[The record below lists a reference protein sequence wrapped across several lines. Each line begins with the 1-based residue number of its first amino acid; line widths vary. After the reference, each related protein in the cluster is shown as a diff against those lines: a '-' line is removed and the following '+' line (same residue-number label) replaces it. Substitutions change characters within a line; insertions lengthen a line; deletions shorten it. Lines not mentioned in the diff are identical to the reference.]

1 VKVRFAV
8 SFDAG
13 RVEPG
18 HLASLVTGAE
28 ERGFDTLWFADLP
41 LVNAVDPALAV
52 AFAAGL
58 SSRLRLG
65 VDLVPF
71 GHESFVVARQLAQ
84 LDQLTDGRLLVTV
97 VPGLDL
103 PGERAALGIA
113 GRDRGRLLDSLL
125 PELRTWWAGSAVTV
139 GQGEATAEVTLPVLP
154 RQDPLEIWLGGHG
167 PQAVRRAGRLA
178 DGWLGSGGALG
189 PRQAGELCRRI
200 KEEAAAA
207 GREIDPEHF
216 GLSIRYARAPDD
228 LSAPGT
234 RPIAAAPNQ
243 SSAPAPPV
251 GAGALRDLVGE
262 LVEEGM
268 SKFVVRRAAPVA
280 SWPDELDWLADA
292 VLDLQT

>member
-1 VKVRFAV
+1 MKVRFAV
-8 SFDAG
+8 SLDAG
-13 RVEPG
+13 RVDPG
-18 HLASLVTGAE
+18 HLASFVTGAE
-28 ERGFDTLWFADLP
+28 ERGFDTVWFADLP
-41 LVNAVDPALAV
+41 LLNAAEPTLAV

-58 SSRLRLG
+58 SHRLRLG

-71 GHESFVVARQLAQ
+71 GHQSFVVARQLAQ
-84 LDQLTDGRLLVTV
+84 LDQLTGGRLLVTIV
-97 VPGLDL
+97 SGLDV

-139 GQGEATAEVTLPVLP
+139 GPGEATAEVTLPVLP

-200 KEEAAAA
+200 KEEAAAVD
-207 GREIDPEHF
+207 REIDPEHF
-216 GLSIRYARAPDD
+216 GLSIRYARVRDD
-228 LSAPGT
+228 LSAPGI
-234 RPIAAAPNQ
+234 RPIPSAANEG
-243 SSAPAPPV
+243 SAPAPPV

-262 LVEEGM
+262 LVEEGI
-268 SKFVVRRAAPVA
+268 SKFVVRRATPVA

>member
-8 SFDAG
+8 SLDAG
-13 RVEPG
+13 SVGPD
-18 HLASLVTGAE
+18 HLAALVMGAE

-41 LVNAVDPALAV
+41 LVNAADPTLAV

-58 SSRLRLG
+58 SRRLKLG

-71 GHESFVVARQLAQ
+71 GRESFVVARQLAQ

-103 PGERAALGIA
+103 PGERAALGVA

-139 GQGEATAEVTLPVLP
+139 GKGEASAEVTLLVLP

-189 PRQAGELCRRI
+189 PREAGERCRRI
-200 KEEAAAA
+200 KEEAAAV

-216 GLSIRYARAPDD
+216 GLSIRYARDPHDLSSPGIRPIPSAPDR
-228 LSAPGT
+228 G
-234 RPIAAAPNQ
+234 
-243 SSAPAPPV
+243 SAPAPPI

-280 SWPDELDWLADA
+280 SWPDELDWLANA

>member
-1 VKVRFAV
+1 
-8 SFDAG
+8 
-13 RVEPG
+13 
-18 HLASLVTGAE
+18 
-28 ERGFDTLWFADLP
+28 
-41 LVNAVDPALAV
+41 
-52 AFAAGL
+52 
-58 SSRLRLG
+58 
-65 VDLVPF
+65 
-71 GHESFVVARQLAQ
+71 
-84 LDQLTDGRLLVTV
+84 VTV

-125 PELRTWWAGSAVTV
+125 PELRTWWAGSAVKV
-139 GQGEATAEVTLPVLP
+139 GNGEATAEVTLPVLP

-189 PRQAGELCRRI
+189 PREAGERCRRI
-200 KEEAAAA
+200 KEEAAAV

-216 GLSIRYARAPDD
+216 GLSIRYAREPHD
-228 LSAPGT
+228 LSSPGA
-234 RPIAAAPNQ
+234 RPIASAPDRG
-243 SSAPAPPV
+243 SAPAPPI

>member
-1 VKVRFAV
+1 VKVRFAL
-8 SFDAG
+8 SLDAG

-18 HLASLVTGAE
+18 HLTSFVTGAE

-41 LVNAVDPALAV
+41 LVNAAEPMLAV

-58 SSRLRLG
+58 SHRLRLG

-71 GHESFVVARQLAQ
+71 GHQSFVVARQLAQ
-84 LDQLTDGRLLVTV
+84 LDRLAGGRLLVTI

-139 GQGEATAEVTLPVLP
+139 GHGEATAEVTLPVLP

-167 PQAVRRAGRLA
+167 PQSVRRAGRLA

-189 PRQAGELCRRI
+189 PRQAGALCRRI
-200 KEEAAAA
+200 KEEAAAV

-216 GLSIRYARAPDD
+216 GLSIRYARALDD
-228 LSAPGT
+228 LSAPGS
-234 RPIAAAPNQ
+234 RPIRSAANEGT
-243 SSAPAPPV
+243 APAPPV

-262 LVEEGM
+262 LVQEGM
-268 SKFVVRRAAPVA
+268 SKFVVRRVTPVA

>member
-8 SFDAG
+8 SLDAG

-41 LVNAVDPALAV
+41 LVNAVDPTLAV

-207 GREIDPEHF
+207 SREIDPEHF
-216 GLSIRYARAPDD
+216 GLSIRYAREPDD